1 MGDLSAAEERI
12 YEEREDARTIAGG
25 LRKETTP
32 RHERFDGATSIWT
45 EWFSSFNANVLVPYA
60 LNKAPPRSAPRA
72 DGAGSSE
79 GESTGPEWVF
89 SLADSLQLLQEYVE
103 INAVTRPIIDQWQKD
118 TLRYQQR
125 TLRFDPASGRI
136 RVPSREDAD
145 AFHEFRYRRY
155 VELFETKFNE
165 APKMR
170 TRYDAYTREGFRETP
185 ASLAMTLRELKAHLP
200 DLTWD
205 KVNQKAF
212 DVMTSVWRSIPAL
225 KQSLDAGFHQLKDI
239 AVLRQSHE
247 DRLDELAAEVER
259 YEDIVRKD
267 EIRMAEAL
275 TAAQH
280 FAEQTGA
287 SAPAAGGG
295 RQHGTSTPEP
305 VITWTMV
312 NGRRVRAQLVVVK
325 DTHQIRPL
333 CEACTKACGRDI
345 FHGANYRE
353 CANKFG
359 STMYVNDAAG
369 GRGGRGGG
377 RGADRGGRGGHGGG
391 RGDGGAPGGG
401 RGPCWNAGCDGAHNF
416 TECDKP
422 ITDPTLIAR
431 LKRNQRE
438 RERRLAYGQQR
449 GWAMDVETGLSKLE
463 MDLARKAGHMLTG
476 RHDAHVDGAA
486 TSSTMADLEAMF
498 SRILQK
504 SQAAHGATG
513 AIRLAVEVPDPFL
526 DCVDTEDHGT
536 LLHGASCVELPVREL
551 REVFF
556 GAPGRAQPVGAYW
569 TPESSV
575 PRPRGRPAVLPPGSA
590 RNPEL
595 RMRQPGWDAQREQL
609 TKQRPQGF
617 EPAVEQEAPASYE
630 GRRAGGAITSDML
643 DIRNQQLLQHLR
655 TALQHAKFPG
665 LPVAVV
671 SDMTPEHNAA
681 RWLEARNTALRGGLD
696 TRDHM
701 AVAWETVLQQAVR
714 RFEATAR
721 LTWVDYTHLDLTRV
735 FAAAVQSVYGL
746 SLPRVSVPPLSL
758 PSAEPQA
765 NIHPVDV
772 VQHGVKPLESRRQL
786 SATSLELQQLRE
798 VQRNA
803 YPDYPEYDRHSAF
816 YVDCKLTVIVI
827 GGVRILMALLDTG
840 CEYSGVHRRVVDRMK
855 PGEADATLQSMPM
868 QGIGGKMEMQRLVG
882 RISYV
887 INPDT
892 DWERKFE
899 WPSFAIL
906 EGDHLP
912 DVILCTSVMAHLGMV
927 IDVGGHTAS
936 YRPDPHDLSR
946 HVDVPLKHHNMPKL
960 QVPRRLPHA
969 TLAVL
974 ASDGPSPGLPRI
986 ELQPDNV
993 GADAAVQLEQ
1003 QDDDAELPELVA
1015 DSDGEE
1021 DFVPCWVEEVPD
1033 HVANVIASC
1042 FTLRASPMDADSD
1055 SDEELPGLVEDSS
1068 DDDDVY
1074 EELPDLMEDSSDD
1087 DDVYEELPDLMEDSS
1102 DDDDGYVELTIM
1114 TQMEP
1119 EVETTLDSE
1128 PLAAGACYALRAE
1141 GPGADNR
1148 QEHNCPS
1155 DNEELEDGTAMP
1167 LKEHED
1173 EIPGWRELRRQRQ
1186 AAGRLHLSGHTLE
1199 RLALVRAVPHSTP
1212 ELTYII
1218 DLDRTGGKE
1227 GRAKQGLF
1235 LFAGMLSVLFTNL
1248 VDGYHYELIQIVDR
1262 MLRSVAHRQ
1271 RLLRQLEWMHQ
1282 RWPVQLPRNAFEKCF
1297 ALSDE
1302 LEHDVEHITAP
1313 AILRHLPEL
1322 DELRAEPPC
1331 QDVSSMGTQHGLRG
1345 ARTGVIVPLAEAMSE
1360 LNCMLAKARG
1370 VKEYWAAP
1378 AQYGYVIENVIPA
1391 APSRRSPE
1399 VQEFI
1404 DFMARVFGEPNAH
1417 HAHKCGDASLR
1428 SALWWTNTF
1437 TQHYYQAVQHEFERP
1452 PRETYAQIVE
1462 RCSGGLLRA
1471 QVATPARPGTML
1483 GGLNVAGRRMIY
1495 APKSVST
1502 PNTRT
1507 QRLRPGG
1514 APGSGMVEVVGI
1526 DPPQYRPSSAVM
1538 REACLLDRDYAGFYT
1553 RQELGFSEE
1562 EMVIAIGNVFDDHL
1576 VNTQELRAAQHEL
1589 RRSTAAAV
1597 EAEMEHAINMATL
1610 KQDVFGGAQER
1621 PAWATS
1627 HVDGVDDKAAADG
1640 WSRRSQAAL
1649 MKCYAAYAN
1658 EKHLGKESPTVKVT
1672 SKLIN
1677 PKDSKQ
1683 PHHWAISADWKDKE
1697 GFAALMDSDPGW
1709 YAWGLDDLRAVD
1721 AEPYD
1726 FQLVDYNPVF
1736 KRQYHLAHREQ
1747 EWANDWVKKLE
1758 KAGIVGEIESP
1769 YAAPVIVAPK
1779 KDEHGAWTDLRYA
1792 VDYRNRLLTF
1802 KRMPFGH
1809 KNCVAAWQRVV
1820 DQALAG
1826 LDFAVAFADDVLI
1839 FSHDD
1844 EQEHMRRVRIVFDRL
1859 KARGVQVSP
1868 PKTRLGLSR
1877 VTFLGH
1883 IVSGAGVEPMAD
1895 KVEAINSL
1903 PAPKNVSD
1911 VRHFLGMATY
1921 YCRFLE
1927 SFSLVKAPLTAL
1939 TKKDAPWKWGAAEQ
1953 QSFDAIK
1960 AMLVSAPVLRHPD
1973 WRRPFV
1979 LHTDWS
1985 RAGVGACLSQVDDNG
2000 VEYAVSFASRM
2011 NTPVEADLSSYEG
2024 EVGAGVWAV
2033 QRFRYYLYGN
2043 HFQLITD
2050 CKAMEWLR
2058 TTARLR
2064 GKLARWS
2071 LILAEYDFSIKH
2083 RPGKDNTV
2091 PDLLSRRPMPAEPV
2105 RATSEAAGTATAI
2118 ATQWR
2123 SPAAMADVSAM
2134 FGGCSPS
2141 KCLGR
2146 TPALPS
2152 AHAAFATQCIAMA
2165 FTAGVYASQEL
2176 HWPTRDVWSSPV
2188 AISYLRGETT
2198 PADVSVEVWQQLV
2211 RRCAKYSWHNDK
2223 VWLHTGDTAREV
2235 PKPEERPDAIRRVHA
2250 SIGHLGRDRTYQV
2263 LARHFVWPGMHKDVG
2278 AMVKQCRAC
2287 DRVKASFNQKHDRLK
2302 PMPLFGLF
2310 YRFSVDSA
2318 GPLPTS
2324 SEGHK
2329 YVIVIVEHFSKWIEL
2344 VPVRDLEATTTAKAF
2359 HERVLARYG
2368 APVEVVTDNG
2378 TEYQGAFR
2386 EQLERHGI
2394 QPVDIPPGHPQANGM
2409 AERIVQVLKVALRKV
2424 VPTLGTASWH
2434 SWMPVIEFGYRV
2446 SKQATTGYS
2455 PYFLL
2460 FGRDH
2465 VAPDQVRA
2473 LLEEP
2478 VDMDNDIAV
2487 INLIT
2492 QRADMLRAAMPK
2504 AFERA
2509 LQAQQ
2514 RDVVRYRK
2522 VRRGDVQPRRHRFE
2536 IGSYVYVAQPPVNT
2550 LDVRTARTILRVVEI
2565 LESGWLRLSGSDGNE
2580 IQVHMDNCAPCHL
2593 SNLVPARYGRG
2604 MPACKGCGSD
2614 SIAAPRLIC
2623 DKCQAMWHVACA
2635 KAELHPGEEWLC
2647 PDCAPPLRR

>member
-1 MGDLSAAEERI
+1 MSTTPLVAVAAVEAAEAQAEVAVVVMAV
-12 YEEREDARTIAGG
+12 DAAM
-25 LRKETTP
+25 EAHP
-32 RHERFDGATSIWT
+32 E
-45 EWFSSFNANVLVPYA
+45 
-60 LNKAPPRSAPRA
+60 A
-72 DGAGSSE
+72 D
-79 GESTGPEWVF
+79 
-89 SLADSLQLLQEYVE
+89 
-103 INAVTRPIIDQWQKD
+103 
-118 TLRYQQR
+118 
-125 TLRFDPASGRI
+125 
-136 RVPSREDAD
+136 
-145 AFHEFRYRRY
+145 
-155 VELFETKFNE
+155 
-165 APKMR
+165 
-170 TRYDAYTREGFRETP
+170 
-185 ASLAMTLRELKAHLP
+185 
-200 DLTWD
+200 
-205 KVNQKAF
+205 
-212 DVMTSVWRSIPAL
+212 
-225 KQSLDAGFHQLKDI
+225 
-239 AVLRQSHE
+239 E
-247 DRLDELAAEVER
+247 DR
-259 YEDIVRKD
+259 
-267 EIRMAEAL
+267 
-275 TAAQH
+275 
-280 FAEQTGA
+280 
-287 SAPAAGGG
+287 AG
-295 RQHGTSTPEP
+295 
-305 VITWTMV
+305 
-312 NGRRVRAQLVVVK
+312 
-325 DTHQIRPL
+325 
-333 CEACTKACGRDI
+333 
-345 FHGANYRE
+345 
-353 CANKFG
+353 
-359 STMYVNDAAG
+359 
-369 GRGGRGGG
+369 
-377 RGADRGGRGGHGGG
+377 
-391 RGDGGAPGGG
+391 
-401 RGPCWNAGCDGAHNF
+401 
-416 TECDKP
+416 
-422 ITDPTLIAR
+422 TL
-431 LKRNQRE
+431 
-438 RERRLAYGQQR
+438 
-449 GWAMDVETGLSKLE
+449 
-463 MDLARKAGHMLTG
+463 
-476 RHDAHVDGAA
+476 
-486 TSSTMADLEAMF
+486 DLEAMF
-498 SRILQK
+498 SRILEK

-513 AIRLAVEVPDPFL
+513 AMRLAVEVPDPFL
-526 DCVDTEDHGT
+526 DCVDTDDHGT
-536 LLHGASCVELPVREL
+536 LLHGASCVELPVRDL

-556 GAPGRAQPVGAYW
+556 GAPGRAQPVGADW
-569 TPESSV
+569 TPESTV

-617 EPAVEQEAPASYE
+617 EQAVEQEAPASYE

-655 TALQHAKFPG
+655 TALQHAKFHG

-671 SDMTPEHNAA
+671 SDMTPEHAA

-786 SATSLELQQLRE
+786 SATSSELQQLRE
-798 VQRNA
+798 VQRSA
-803 YPDYPEYDRHSAF
+803 YPDYPEYDRHRAF

-840 CEYSGVHRRVVDRMK
+840 CDYNGVHRRVVDRMK
-855 PGEADATLQSMPM
+855 PGEADATLQSMSM

-927 IDVGGHTAS
+927 IDAAARNAGRVGIGRPISRTAVRS
-936 YRPDPHDLSR
+936 WGGGEEPDAAANLTSSFSF
-946 HVDVPLKHHNMPKL
+946 N
-960 QVPRRLPHA
+960 
-969 TLAVL
+969 
-974 ASDGPSPGLPRI
+974 SRI

-1003 QDDDAELPELVA
+1003 HDDDAELPELVA

-1042 FTLRASPMDADSD
+1042 FTLRASPMDVDSD

-1087 DDVYEELPDLMEDSS
+1087 DDVY
-1102 DDDDGYVELTIM
+1102 VELTIM
-1114 TQMEP
+1114 TRMEP

-1141 GPGADNR
+1141 GPGADNL
-1148 QEHNCPS
+1148 QEHDCPS
-1155 DNEELEDGTAMP
+1155 DDEELEDGTAMP

-1173 EIPGWRELRRQRQ
+1173 EIPGWRELRTQRQ

-1378 AQYGYVIENVIPA
+1378 AQYGYIIENVIPA

-1452 PRETYAQIVE
+1452 PRETYAQTVE

-1471 QVATPARPGTML
+1471 QVATPTRPGTLL

-1562 EMVIAIGNVFDDHL
+1562 EMVIAIGNVCAPTSVSVMNRD
-1576 VNTQELRAAQHEL
+1576 
-1589 RRSTAAAV
+1589 
-1597 EAEMEHAINMATL
+1597 
-1610 KQDVFGGAQER
+1610 GAC
-1621 PAWATS
+1621 T
-1627 HVDGVDDKAAADG
+1627 
-1640 WSRRSQAAL
+1640 
-1649 MKCYAAYAN
+1649 
-1658 EKHLGKESPTVKVT
+1658 
-1672 SKLIN
+1672 
-1677 PKDSKQ
+1677 
-1683 PHHWAISADWKDKE
+1683 
-1697 GFAALMDSDPGW
+1697 
-1709 YAWGLDDLRAVD
+1709 
-1721 AEPYD
+1721 
-1726 FQLVDYNPVF
+1726 
-1736 KRQYHLAHREQ
+1736 
-1747 EWANDWVKKLE
+1747 
-1758 KAGIVGEIESP
+1758 
-1769 YAAPVIVAPK
+1769 
-1779 KDEHGAWTDLRYA
+1779 
-1792 VDYRNRLLTF
+1792 
-1802 KRMPFGH
+1802 
-1809 KNCVAAWQRVV
+1809 
-1820 DQALAG
+1820 
-1826 LDFAVAFADDVLI
+1826 
-1839 FSHDD
+1839 
-1844 EQEHMRRVRIVFDRL
+1844 
-1859 KARGVQVSP
+1859 
-1868 PKTRLGLSR
+1868 
-1877 VTFLGH
+1877 
-1883 IVSGAGVEPMAD
+1883 
-1895 KVEAINSL
+1895 
-1903 PAPKNVSD
+1903 
-1911 VRHFLGMATY
+1911 
-1921 YCRFLE
+1921 
-1927 SFSLVKAPLTAL
+1927 
-1939 TKKDAPWKWGAAEQ
+1939 
-1953 QSFDAIK
+1953 
-1960 AMLVSAPVLRHPD
+1960 
-1973 WRRPFV
+1973 PFV

-2024 EVGAGVWAV
+2024 EVGAVVWAV

-2071 LILAEYDFSIKH
+2071 LILAEYDLSIKH

-2091 PDLLSRRPMPAEPV
+2091 PDLLSRRPMLAEPV

-2118 ATQWR
+2118 ATQRR

-2134 FGGCSPS
+2134 FGGCSSS

-2378 TEYQGAFR
+2378 TKYQGAFR

-2455 PYFLL
+2455 PFFLL

-2536 IGSYVYVAQPPVNT
+2536 IGSYVYVAQPPLNT

>member
-1 MGDLSAAEERI
+1 MAQRGGDPSAVGSGTPSRRRPPGSQHYTPNQIMGDLSAAEERI

-32 RHERFDGATSIWT
+32 RHERFDGGTSIWT

-72 DGAGSSE
+72 DGAGPSE

-89 SLADSLQLLQEYVE
+89 SPADSLQLLQEYVE

-118 TLRYQQR
+118 TLRYQQQ

-247 DRLDELAAEVER
+247 DRLDEIAAEVER

-280 FAEQTGA
+280 FAELTGA

-333 CEACTKACGRDI
+333 CEACTKARGRDI

-377 RGADRGGRGGHGGG
+377 RGAGRVGRGGHGGG

-486 TSSTMADLEAMF
+486 RSSTMADLEAMF
-498 SRILQK
+498 SRILEK

-513 AIRLAVEVPDPFL
+513 AMRLAVEVPDPFL
-526 DCVDTEDHGT
+526 DCVDTDDHGT

-556 GAPGRAQPVGAYW
+556 GAPGRAQPVGADW
-569 TPESSV
+569 TPESTV

-671 SDMTPEHNAA
+671 SDMTPEHAA

-786 SATSLELQQLRE
+786 SATSSELQQLRE
-798 VQRNA
+798 VQRSA

-816 YVDCKLTVIVI
+816 YVDCKLTVVVI

-840 CEYSGVHRRVVDRMK
+840 CDYSGVHRRVVDRMK
-855 PGEADATLQSMPM
+855 PGEADATLQSMSM

-974 ASDGPSPGLPRI
+974 ASDGPSPGLPSGVGGGEEPDAAANLTSSFSFNSRI

-1033 HVANVIASC
+1033 HVANAIASC
-1042 FTLRASPMDADSD
+1042 FTLHASPMDVDSD

-1068 DDDDVY
+1068 DDDDGY

-1087 DDVYEELPDLMEDSS
+1087 DDV
-1102 DDDDGYVELTIM
+1102 YVELTIM

-1141 GPGADNR
+1141 GPGADNL
-1148 QEHNCPS
+1148 QEHDCPS
-1155 DNEELEDGTAMP
+1155 DDEELEDGTAMP

-1345 ARTGVIVPLAEAMSE
+1345 ERTGVIVPLAEAMSE

-1471 QVATPARPGTML
+1471 QVATPTRPGTLL

-1562 EMVIAIGNVFDDHL
+1562 EMVIAIGNVCAPTSVSVMNRCAVAYAHERRHQHMLQAVCAATIEKDAPAGAAVEDHL
-1576 VNTQELRAAQHEL
+1576 VDTQELRAAQHEL

-1610 KQDVFGGAQER
+1610 KQGTRVKPPDNPRTAARVTKAGRRWLEEQRQATRATEREVAKARRRVLAADHTARVVAGDHKAAKPRPRRGRAATGRKTVSAALTLLMWLALLGPACFVAAGVGSRAGAGLMADVFGGAQER

-1627 HVDGVDDKAAADG
+1627 HVDGVDNKAAADR

-1649 MKCYAAYAN
+1649 VKCYAAYAN

-1792 VDYRNRLLTF
+1792 VDYRGLNERTIRDQYPCPTADELMTRMEGASRFTATDCTKAFHQRRVSDKPSGPDGLSAQQRLAFHAGNRLLTF

-1985 RAGVGACLSQVDDNG
+1985 RAGIGACLSQVDDNG
-2000 VEYAVSFASRM
+2000 VYTV
-2011 NTPVEADLSSYEG
+2011 
-2024 EVGAGVWAV
+2024 
-2033 QRFRYYLYGN
+2033 RFRCDVN
-2043 HFQLITD
+2043 
-2050 CKAMEWLR
+2050 
-2058 TTARLR
+2058 
-2064 GKLARWS
+2064 
-2071 LILAEYDFSIKH
+2071 
-2083 RPGKDNTV
+2083 V
-2091 PDLLSRRPMPAEPV
+2091 PY
-2105 RATSEAAGTATAI
+2105 
-2118 ATQWR
+2118 W
-2123 SPAAMADVSAM
+2123 
-2134 FGGCSPS
+2134 
-2141 KCLGR
+2141 
-2146 TPALPS
+2146 
-2152 AHAAFATQCIAMA
+2152 
-2165 FTAGVYASQEL
+2165 
-2176 HWPTRDVWSSPV
+2176 
-2188 AISYLRGETT
+2188 
-2198 PADVSVEVWQQLV
+2198 
-2211 RRCAKYSWHNDK
+2211 
-2223 VWLHTGDTAREV
+2223 
-2235 PKPEERPDAIRRVHA
+2235 
-2250 SIGHLGRDRTYQV
+2250 
-2263 LARHFVWPGMHKDVG
+2263 
-2278 AMVKQCRAC
+2278 
-2287 DRVKASFNQKHDRLK
+2287 
-2302 PMPLFGLF
+2302 
-2310 YRFSVDSA
+2310 
-2318 GPLPTS
+2318 
-2324 SEGHK
+2324 
-2329 YVIVIVEHFSKWIEL
+2329 
-2344 VPVRDLEATTTAKAF
+2344 
-2359 HERVLARYG
+2359 
-2368 APVEVVTDNG
+2368 
-2378 TEYQGAFR
+2378 
-2386 EQLERHGI
+2386 
-2394 QPVDIPPGHPQANGM
+2394 
-2409 AERIVQVLKVALRKV
+2409 
-2424 VPTLGTASWH
+2424 
-2434 SWMPVIEFGYRV
+2434 
-2446 SKQATTGYS
+2446 
-2455 PYFLL
+2455 
-2460 FGRDH
+2460 
-2465 VAPDQVRA
+2465 
-2473 LLEEP
+2473 
-2478 VDMDNDIAV
+2478 
-2487 INLIT
+2487 
-2492 QRADMLRAAMPK
+2492 
-2504 AFERA
+2504 
-2509 LQAQQ
+2509 
-2514 RDVVRYRK
+2514 
-2522 VRRGDVQPRRHRFE
+2522 
-2536 IGSYVYVAQPPVNT
+2536 
-2550 LDVRTARTILRVVEI
+2550 
-2565 LESGWLRLSGSDGNE
+2565 
-2580 IQVHMDNCAPCHL
+2580 
-2593 SNLVPARYGRG
+2593 
-2604 MPACKGCGSD
+2604 
-2614 SIAAPRLIC
+2614 
-2623 DKCQAMWHVACA
+2623 
-2635 KAELHPGEEWLC
+2635 
-2647 PDCAPPLRR
+2647 

>member
-1 MGDLSAAEERI
+1 MSTTPLVAVAAVEAAEAQAE
-12 YEEREDARTIAGG
+12 
-25 LRKETTP
+25 
-32 RHERFDGATSIWT
+32 
-45 EWFSSFNANVLVPYA
+45 V
-60 LNKAPPRSAPRA
+60 
-72 DGAGSSE
+72 
-79 GESTGPEWVF
+79 
-89 SLADSLQLLQEYVE
+89 
-103 INAVTRPIIDQWQKD
+103 AVVVM
-118 TLRYQQR
+118 
-125 TLRFDPASGRI
+125 A
-136 RVPSREDAD
+136 AD
-145 AFHEFRYRRY
+145 AAM
-155 VELFETKFNE
+155 E
-165 APKMR
+165 AHPEA
-170 TRYDAYTREGFRETP
+170 D
-185 ASLAMTLRELKAHLP
+185 
-200 DLTWD
+200 
-205 KVNQKAF
+205 
-212 DVMTSVWRSIPAL
+212 
-225 KQSLDAGFHQLKDI
+225 
-239 AVLRQSHE
+239 E
-247 DRLDELAAEVER
+247 DR
-259 YEDIVRKD
+259 
-267 EIRMAEAL
+267 
-275 TAAQH
+275 
-280 FAEQTGA
+280 
-287 SAPAAGGG
+287 AG
-295 RQHGTSTPEP
+295 
-305 VITWTMV
+305 
-312 NGRRVRAQLVVVK
+312 
-325 DTHQIRPL
+325 
-333 CEACTKACGRDI
+333 
-345 FHGANYRE
+345 
-353 CANKFG
+353 
-359 STMYVNDAAG
+359 
-369 GRGGRGGG
+369 
-377 RGADRGGRGGHGGG
+377 
-391 RGDGGAPGGG
+391 
-401 RGPCWNAGCDGAHNF
+401 
-416 TECDKP
+416 
-422 ITDPTLIAR
+422 TL
-431 LKRNQRE
+431 
-438 RERRLAYGQQR
+438 
-449 GWAMDVETGLSKLE
+449 
-463 MDLARKAGHMLTG
+463 
-476 RHDAHVDGAA
+476 
-486 TSSTMADLEAMF
+486 DLEAMF
-498 SRILQK
+498 SRILEK
-504 SQAAHGATG
+504 SQAAHGAMG
-513 AIRLAVEVPDPFL
+513 AMRLAVEVPDPFL
-526 DCVDTEDHGT
+526 DCVDTDDHGT
-536 LLHGASCVELPVREL
+536 LLHGASCVELPDR
-551 REVFF
+551 R
-556 GAPGRAQPVGAYW
+556 GALNFACANPDE
-569 TPESSV
+569 TPSASNTPSSG
-575 PRPRGRPAVLPPGSA
+575 PKA
-590 RNPEL
+590 
-595 RMRQPGWDAQREQL
+595 
-609 TKQRPQGF
+609 F
-617 EPAVEQEAPASYE
+617 EPAIEQEAPASYE

-671 SDMTPEHNAA
+671 SDMTPEHAA
-681 RWLEARNTALRGGLD
+681 RWLEARDTAVRGGPE

-721 LTWVDYTHLDLTRV
+721 LTWVDYTHLDLKRV

-746 SLPRVSVPPLSL
+746 SFPCVSVPPLSS

-786 SATSLELQQLRE
+786 SAKSSELQQLRE
-798 VQRNA
+798 VQRSA

-827 GGVRILMALLDTG
+827 GGVRIMMALLDTG
-840 CEYSGVHRRVVDRMK
+840 CDYSGVHRRVVDRMK
-855 PGEADATLQSMPM
+855 PGEADATLQSMSM

-899 WPSFAIL
+899 WPSSPFLKAI
-906 EGDHLP
+906 
-912 DVILCTSVMAHLGMV
+912 IFQ
-927 IDVGGHTAS
+927 I
-936 YRPDPHDLSR
+936 
-946 HVDVPLKHHNMPKL
+946 
-960 QVPRRLPHA
+960 
-969 TLAVL
+969 
-974 ASDGPSPGLPRI
+974 RI

-993 GADAAVQLEQ
+993 GTDAAVQPEQ

-1021 DFVPCWVEEVPD
+1021 DFVLCWVEDVPD

-1042 FTLRASPMDADSD
+1042 FTLRARPMDADSD
-1055 SDEELPGLVEDSS
+1055 SDEELPDLVEDSS

-1087 DDVYEELPDLMEDSS
+1087 DNV
-1102 DDDDGYVELTIM
+1102 YVELTIM
-1114 TQMEP
+1114 TQTEP
-1119 EVETTLDSE
+1119 EVETALDSE

-1141 GPGADNR
+1141 GPGADNL
-1148 QEHNCPS
+1148 QEQDCPS
-1155 DNEELEDGTAMP
+1155 DDEELEDGTAMP

-1302 LEHDVEHITAP
+1302 LEHDVEHITTP

-1417 HAHKCGDASLR
+1417 HAHKYGDASLR

-1462 RCSGGLLRA
+1462 RCS
-1471 QVATPARPGTML
+1471 
-1483 GGLNVAGRRMIY
+1483 
-1495 APKSVST
+1495 
-1502 PNTRT
+1502 
-1507 QRLRPGG
+1507 
-1514 APGSGMVEVVGI
+1514 
-1526 DPPQYRPSSAVM
+1526 AVM

-1562 EMVIAIGNVFDDHL
+1562 EMVIAIGNVFEDHL

-1627 HVDGVDDKAAADG
+1627 HVNGADDKAAADR

-1649 MKCYAAYAN
+1649 VKCYAAYAN
-1658 EKHLGKESPTVKVT
+1658 EKNLGKESPTVKVT

-1683 PHHWAISADWKDKE
+1683 PHYWAISEDWKDKE
-1697 GFAALMDSDPGW
+1697 GFAALMDSDPEW

-1726 FQLVDYNPVF
+1726 FQLVDHNPVF

-1747 EWANDWVKKLE
+1747 EWANDRVKKLE

-1792 VDYRNRLLTF
+1792 VDYRGLNERTIRDRYPCPTADELMTRMEGASGFTATDCTKAFHQRRVSDKPSGPDGLSAQQRLAFHAGNRLLTF

-1953 QSFDAIK
+1953 QSIDAIK

-2024 EVGAGVWAV
+2024 EVGAVVWAV

-2105 RATSEAAGTATAI
+2105 KATSDAAGTTTAI
-2118 ATQWR
+2118 ATQRR
-2123 SPAAMADVSAM
+2123 SPAAMADASAM
-2134 FGGCSPS
+2134 FGGYTPS

-2235 PKPEERPDAIRRVHA
+2235 PKPEERPDAI
-2250 SIGHLGRDRTYQV
+2250 Y
-2263 LARHFVWPGMHKDVG
+2263 
-2278 AMVKQCRAC
+2278 
-2287 DRVKASFNQKHDRLK
+2287 
-2302 PMPLFGLF
+2302 
-2310 YRFSVDSA
+2310 
-2318 GPLPTS
+2318 
-2324 SEGHK
+2324 
-2329 YVIVIVEHFSKWIEL
+2329 
-2344 VPVRDLEATTTAKAF
+2344 
-2359 HERVLARYG
+2359 
-2368 APVEVVTDNG
+2368 
-2378 TEYQGAFR
+2378 EY
-2386 EQLERHGI
+2386 
-2394 QPVDIPPGHPQANGM
+2394 
-2409 AERIVQVLKVALRKV
+2409 
-2424 VPTLGTASWH
+2424 S
-2434 SWMPVIEFGYRV
+2434 
-2446 SKQATTGYS
+2446 
-2455 PYFLL
+2455 
-2460 FGRDH
+2460 
-2465 VAPDQVRA
+2465 
-2473 LLEEP
+2473 
-2478 VDMDNDIAV
+2478 
-2487 INLIT
+2487 
-2492 QRADMLRAAMPK
+2492 
-2504 AFERA
+2504 
-2509 LQAQQ
+2509 
-2514 RDVVRYRK
+2514 
-2522 VRRGDVQPRRHRFE
+2522 
-2536 IGSYVYVAQPPVNT
+2536 
-2550 LDVRTARTILRVVEI
+2550 
-2565 LESGWLRLSGSDGNE
+2565 
-2580 IQVHMDNCAPCHL
+2580 CA
-2593 SNLVPARYGRG
+2593 
-2604 MPACKGCGSD
+2604 
-2614 SIAAPRLIC
+2614 
-2623 DKCQAMWHVACA
+2623 
-2635 KAELHPGEEWLC
+2635 
-2647 PDCAPPLRR
+2647 

>member
-1 MGDLSAAEERI
+1 MAQRGGDPSAVGSGTPSRRRPPGSQHYTPNQIMGDLSAAEERI

-25 LRKETTP
+25 LRKETTL

-60 LNKAPPRSAPRA
+60 LTKAPPRSAPRA

-89 SLADSLQLLQEYVE
+89 SPADSLQLLQEYVE
-103 INAVTRPIIDQWQKD
+103 INAVTMPIIDQWQKD

-185 ASLAMTLRELKAHLP
+185 ASLAMTIRELKAHLP
-200 DLTWD
+200 DLTCD
-205 KVNQKAF
+205 KVRQKAF
-212 DVMTSVWRSIPAL
+212 DVMTYVWRSIPAL

-275 TAAQH
+275 TADQH
-280 FAEQTGA
+280 FAELTGA

-295 RQHGTSTPEP
+295 RQHGTSTEEP

-312 NGRRVRAQLVVVK
+312 NGHRVRAQLVVVK

-333 CEACTKACGRDI
+333 CEACTKARGRDI

-377 RGADRGGRGGHGGG
+377 RGAGRGGRGGHGGG

-401 RGPCWNAGCDGAHNF
+401 RGPCWNAGCDGAH
-416 TECDKP
+416 KP

-431 LKRNQRE
+431 PKRNQRE

-486 TSSTMADLEAMF
+486 TSSTMADMEAMF
-498 SRILQK
+498 SRILEK

-513 AIRLAVEVPDPFL
+513 AMRLAVEVPDPFL
-526 DCVDTEDHGT
+526 DCVDTDDHGT

-556 GAPGRAQPVGAYW
+556 GAPGRAQSVGADW
-569 TPESSV
+569 TPESTV

-590 RNPEL
+590 RNHEL

-655 TALQHAKFPG
+655 TALQHAKFHG

-671 SDMTPEHNAA
+671 SDMTPEHAA
-681 RWLEARNTALRGGLD
+681 RWLEALDTALRGGLE

-714 RFEATAR
+714 RFEATTR

-746 SLPRVSVPPLSL
+746 SLPRVSVPPLSS

-772 VQHGVKPLESRRQL
+772 VQHGVKPLESRLPL
-786 SATSLELQQLRE
+786 SATSSELQQLRE
-798 VQRNA
+798 VQRSA

-827 GGVRILMALLDTG
+827 GG
-840 CEYSGVHRRVVDRMK
+840 
-855 PGEADATLQSMPM
+855 SMSM

-912 DVILCTSVMAHLGMV
+912 DVIFITTCPSSKSL
-927 IDVGGHTAS
+927 
-936 YRPDPHDLSR
+936 
-946 HVDVPLKHHNMPKL
+946 
-960 QVPRRLPHA
+960 LPHA

-974 ASDGPSPGLPRI
+974 ASDGPSPGLPSGVGGGEEPDAAANLTSSFSFNSRI

-993 GADAAVQLEQ
+993 GTDAAMQLEQ

-1015 DSDGEE
+1015 DSDDEE

-1055 SDEELPGLVEDSS
+1055 SDEELLGLVEDSS

-1074 EELPDLMEDSSDD
+1074 EELPDLMKDSSND
-1087 DDVYEELPDLMEDSS
+1087 DDV
-1102 DDDDGYVELTIM
+1102 YVELTIM
-1114 TQMEP
+1114 THTEP
-1119 EVETTLDSE
+1119 VVETTLNSE
-1128 PLAAGACYALRAE
+1128 PLTAGACYALRAE
-1141 GPGADNR
+1141 GLNADNL
-1148 QEHNCPS
+1148 QEPDCPS
-1155 DNEELEDGTAMP
+1155 DDEELEDGTAMP
-1167 LKEHED
+1167 LSEHED
-1173 EIPGWRELRRQRQ
+1173 EIPDWRELRRQRQ

-1199 RLALVRAVPHSTP
+1199 RLALVRAVPHSAP

-1271 RLLRQLEWMHQ
+1271 RMLRQLEWMHQ

-1360 LNCMLAKARG
+1360 LNCMMAKARG

-1417 HAHKCGDASLR
+1417 HAHESGDASLR

-1437 TQHYYQAVQHEFERP
+1437 TQHYYQAGQHEFERP
-1452 PRETYAQIVE
+1452 PHETYAQIVE

-1471 QVATPARPGTML
+1471 QVATPTRPGTML

-1514 APGSGMVEVVGI
+1514 APGSRMVEVVGI

-1538 REACLLDRDYAGFYT
+1538 REACLLDRDYVGFYT

-1562 EMVIAIGNVFDDHL
+1562 EMVIAIGHVCAPTSVSVMNRFAVAYAHERRHQHMLQAVCAATIEEDAPAGAAVEDHS
-1576 VNTQELRAAQHEL
+1576 VKSQELRAAQHEL

-1610 KQDVFGGAQER
+1610 KQGTRVKPPDNPRTAARVTKAGRRWLEEPRLATRATEREVAKARRRVLAADHTARVVAGDHKAAKPGPRRGRAATGRKTVSAALTLLMWLALLGPACFVAAGVGSRAGAGLMADVFGGAQER

-1649 MKCYAAYAN
+1649 VKCYAACAN

-1697 GFAALMDSDPGW
+1697 GFAALTDSDPGW

-1844 EQEHMRRVRIVFDRL
+1844 KHEHMRRVRIVFDRL

-1927 SFSLVKAPLTAL
+1927 SFSLVKTPLTAL

-2024 EVGAGVWAV
+2024 EVGAFVWAV

-2083 RPGKDNTV
+2083 RQGQH
-2091 PDLLSRRPMPAEPV
+2091 
-2105 RATSEAAGTATAI
+2105 RAGLAQSASTASGA
-2118 ATQWR
+2118 
-2123 SPAAMADVSAM
+2123 S
-2134 FGGCSPS
+2134 
-2141 KCLGR
+2141 
-2146 TPALPS
+2146 
-2152 AHAAFATQCIAMA
+2152 
-2165 FTAGVYASQEL
+2165 VYTSQEL

-2198 PADVSVEVWQQLV
+2198 PSDVSLEVWQQLV
-2211 RRCAKYSWHNDK
+2211 RRYAKYSWHNDK

-2263 LARHFVWPGMHKDVG
+2263 LARYFVWPGMHKDVG

-2302 PMPLFGLF
+2302 LMPLFGLF

-2344 VPVRDLEATTTAKAF
+2344 VPVRDLEASTTAKAF

-2409 AERIVQVLKVALRKV
+2409 AERIVKVLKVALRKV

-2446 SKQATTGYS
+2446 SKQATTGYI
-2455 PYFLL
+2455 PYVLL

-2465 VAPDQVRA
+2465 VAPDQVRS

-2478 VDMDNDIAV
+2478 VDKDNDIAV

-2514 RDVVRYRK
+2514 RDVLRYRK
-2522 VRRGDVQPRRHRFE
+2522 VRCGDVQPRRHRFE
-2536 IGSYVYVAQPPVNT
+2536 IGS
-2550 LDVRTARTILRVVEI
+2550 
-2565 LESGWLRLSGSDGNE
+2565 
-2580 IQVHMDNCAPCHL
+2580 
-2593 SNLVPARYGRG
+2593 
-2604 MPACKGCGSD
+2604 
-2614 SIAAPRLIC
+2614 
-2623 DKCQAMWHVACA
+2623 
-2635 KAELHPGEEWLC
+2635 
-2647 PDCAPPLRR
+2647 

>member
-1 MGDLSAAEERI
+1 MAQRGGDPSAVGSGTPSRQRPPGSQHYTPNQIMGDLSAAEERI

-89 SLADSLQLLQEYVE
+89 SPADSLQLLQEYVE

-185 ASLAMTLRELKAHLP
+185 ASLAMTLRELKAHLQ

-259 YEDIVRKD
+259 YEDI
-267 EIRMAEAL
+267 AEVA
-275 TAAQH
+275 
-280 FAEQTGA
+280 
-287 SAPAAGGG
+287 
-295 RQHGTSTPEP
+295 
-305 VITWTMV
+305 
-312 NGRRVRAQLVVVK
+312 VVVM
-325 DTHQIRPL
+325 
-333 CEACTKACGRDI
+333 A
-345 FHGANYRE
+345 
-353 CANKFG
+353 
-359 STMYVNDAAG
+359 VDAAMEAHPE
-369 GRGGRGGG
+369 
-377 RGADRGGRGGHGGG
+377 ADEDRAR
-391 RGDGGAPGGG
+391 
-401 RGPCWNAGCDGAHNF
+401 
-416 TECDKP
+416 
-422 ITDPTLIAR
+422 TL
-431 LKRNQRE
+431 
-438 RERRLAYGQQR
+438 
-449 GWAMDVETGLSKLE
+449 
-463 MDLARKAGHMLTG
+463 
-476 RHDAHVDGAA
+476 
-486 TSSTMADLEAMF
+486 DLEAMF
-498 SRILQK
+498 SRILEK

-513 AIRLAVEVPDPFL
+513 AMRLAVEVPDPFL
-526 DCVDTEDHGT
+526 DCVDTDDHGT
-536 LLHGASCVELPVREL
+536 LLHGASCVELPVR
-551 REVFF
+551 
-556 GAPGRAQPVGAYW
+556 
-569 TPESSV
+569 
-575 PRPRGRPAVLPPGSA
+575 SA

-671 SDMTPEHNAA
+671 SDMTPEHAA

-714 RFEATAR
+714 RFEATTR

-786 SATSLELQQLRE
+786 SATSSELQQLGE
-798 VQRNA
+798 VQRSA

-816 YVDCKLTVIVI
+816 YVDYKLTVIVI

-840 CEYSGVHRRVVDRMK
+840 CDYSGVHRRVVDRMK
-855 PGEADATLQSMPM
+855 PGEADATLQSMSM

-927 IDVGGHTAS
+927 IDAAARNAGRVGIGRPISRTAVRS
-936 YRPDPHDLSR
+936 WGGEEPDAAANLTSSFSF
-946 HVDVPLKHHNMPKL
+946 NN
-960 QVPRRLPHA
+960 
-969 TLAVL
+969 
-974 ASDGPSPGLPRI
+974 RI

-1003 QDDDAELPELVA
+1003 QVDDAELPELVA
-1015 DSDGEE
+1015 DSDDEE

-1055 SDEELPGLVEDSS
+1055 SDGELPGLVEDSS

-1074 EELPDLMEDSSDD
+1074 EELPDLMEDDSDD
-1087 DDVYEELPDLMEDSS
+1087 DDI
-1102 DDDDGYVELTIM
+1102 YVELTIM

-1128 PLAAGACYALRAE
+1128 SLAAGACYALRAE
-1141 GPGADNR
+1141 GPGADNL
-1148 QEHNCPS
+1148 QEQDCPS
-1155 DNEELEDGTAMP
+1155 DDEELEDGTAMP

-1248 VDGYHYELIQIVDR
+1248 IDGYHYELIHIVDR

-1391 APSRRSPE
+1391 APSRRIPE

-1437 TQHYYQAVQHEFERP
+1437 NQHYYQAVQHEFERP
-1452 PRETYAQIVE
+1452 PCETYAQIVE
-1462 RCSGGLLRA
+1462 RCC
-1471 QVATPARPGTML
+1471 
-1483 GGLNVAGRRMIY
+1483 
-1495 APKSVST
+1495 
-1502 PNTRT
+1502 
-1507 QRLRPGG
+1507 
-1514 APGSGMVEVVGI
+1514 GMVEVVGI

-1562 EMVIAIGNVFDDHL
+1562 EMVIAIGNVFEDHL

-1610 KQDVFGGAQER
+1610 KQALLGPACFVAAGVGSRAGARLMADVFGGAQER

-1649 MKCYAAYAN
+1649 VKCYAAYAN

-1769 YAAPVIVAPK
+1769 YAALVIVAPK

-1792 VDYRNRLLTF
+1792 VDYRGLNERTIRDQYPCPTADELMTRMEGASRFTATDCTKALYQRRVSDKPSGPDGLSAQQRLAFHAGNRLLTF

-2024 EVGAGVWAV
+2024 EVGAVVWAV
-2033 QRFRYYLYGN
+2033 
-2043 HFQLITD
+2043 
-2050 CKAMEWLR
+2050 
-2058 TTARLR
+2058 
-2064 GKLARWS
+2064 
-2071 LILAEYDFSIKH
+2071 
-2083 RPGKDNTV
+2083 
-2091 PDLLSRRPMPAEPV
+2091 
-2105 RATSEAAGTATAI
+2105 
-2118 ATQWR
+2118 
-2123 SPAAMADVSAM
+2123 
-2134 FGGCSPS
+2134 
-2141 KCLGR
+2141 
-2146 TPALPS
+2146 
-2152 AHAAFATQCIAMA
+2152 
-2165 FTAGVYASQEL
+2165 
-2176 HWPTRDVWSSPV
+2176 
-2188 AISYLRGETT
+2188 
-2198 PADVSVEVWQQLV
+2198 
-2211 RRCAKYSWHNDK
+2211 
-2223 VWLHTGDTAREV
+2223 
-2235 PKPEERPDAIRRVHA
+2235 
-2250 SIGHLGRDRTYQV
+2250 
-2263 LARHFVWPGMHKDVG
+2263 
-2278 AMVKQCRAC
+2278 
-2287 DRVKASFNQKHDRLK
+2287 
-2302 PMPLFGLF
+2302 
-2310 YRFSVDSA
+2310 
-2318 GPLPTS
+2318 
-2324 SEGHK
+2324 
-2329 YVIVIVEHFSKWIEL
+2329 
-2344 VPVRDLEATTTAKAF
+2344 
-2359 HERVLARYG
+2359 
-2368 APVEVVTDNG
+2368 
-2378 TEYQGAFR
+2378 
-2386 EQLERHGI
+2386 
-2394 QPVDIPPGHPQANGM
+2394 
-2409 AERIVQVLKVALRKV
+2409 
-2424 VPTLGTASWH
+2424 
-2434 SWMPVIEFGYRV
+2434 
-2446 SKQATTGYS
+2446 
-2455 PYFLL
+2455 
-2460 FGRDH
+2460 
-2465 VAPDQVRA
+2465 
-2473 LLEEP
+2473 
-2478 VDMDNDIAV
+2478 
-2487 INLIT
+2487 
-2492 QRADMLRAAMPK
+2492 
-2504 AFERA
+2504 
-2509 LQAQQ
+2509 
-2514 RDVVRYRK
+2514 
-2522 VRRGDVQPRRHRFE
+2522 
-2536 IGSYVYVAQPPVNT
+2536 
-2550 LDVRTARTILRVVEI
+2550 
-2565 LESGWLRLSGSDGNE
+2565 
-2580 IQVHMDNCAPCHL
+2580 
-2593 SNLVPARYGRG
+2593 
-2604 MPACKGCGSD
+2604 
-2614 SIAAPRLIC
+2614 
-2623 DKCQAMWHVACA
+2623 
-2635 KAELHPGEEWLC
+2635 
-2647 PDCAPPLRR
+2647 

>member
-45 EWFSSFNANVLVPYA
+45 EWFSSFNANVL
-60 LNKAPPRSAPRA
+60 
-72 DGAGSSE
+72 
-79 GESTGPEWVF
+79 
-89 SLADSLQLLQEYVE
+89 
-103 INAVTRPIIDQWQKD
+103 
-118 TLRYQQR
+118 
-125 TLRFDPASGRI
+125 
-136 RVPSREDAD
+136 DAD

-212 DVMTSVWRSIPAL
+212 DVMTFVWRSIPAL
-225 KQSLDAGFHQLKDI
+225 KQSLDVGFHQLKDI

-247 DRLDELAAEVER
+247 DRLDEIAAEVER
-259 YEDIVRKD
+259 YEDIVAVAAV
-267 EIRMAEAL
+267 EAAEAR
-275 TAAQH
+275 
-280 FAEQTGA
+280 AEVA
-287 SAPAAGGG
+287 
-295 RQHGTSTPEP
+295 
-305 VITWTMV
+305 
-312 NGRRVRAQLVVVK
+312 VVVM
-325 DTHQIRPL
+325 
-333 CEACTKACGRDI
+333 A
-345 FHGANYRE
+345 
-353 CANKFG
+353 
-359 STMYVNDAAG
+359 VDAAMEA
-369 GRGGRGGG
+369 RPE
-377 RGADRGGRGGHGGG
+377 ADEDR
-391 RGDGGAPGGG
+391 
-401 RGPCWNAGCDGAHNF
+401 AG
-416 TECDKP
+416 
-422 ITDPTLIAR
+422 TL
-431 LKRNQRE
+431 
-438 RERRLAYGQQR
+438 
-449 GWAMDVETGLSKLE
+449 
-463 MDLARKAGHMLTG
+463 
-476 RHDAHVDGAA
+476 
-486 TSSTMADLEAMF
+486 DLEAMF
-498 SRILQK
+498 SRILEK
-504 SQAAHGATG
+504 SRAAHGATG
-513 AIRLAVEVPDPFL
+513 AMRLAVEGPDPFL
-526 DCVDTEDHGT
+526 DCVDTDDHGT

-556 GAPGRAQPVGAYW
+556 GAPGRAQPVGADR
-569 TPESSV
+569 TPESTV

-617 EPAVEQEAPASYE
+617 EPAVEQEALASYE

-655 TALQHAKFPG
+655 TTLQHAKFPG

-671 SDMTPEHNAA
+671 SDMTPEHAA
-681 RWLEARNTALRGGLD
+681 RWLEARDTALRGGLE

-746 SLPRVSVPPLSL
+746 SLPRVSVPPLSS
-758 PSAEPQA
+758 PSAEPQT

-786 SATSLELQQLRE
+786 SATSSELQQLRE
-798 VQRNA
+798 VQRSA

-840 CEYSGVHRRVVDRMK
+840 CDYSGVHRRVVDRMK
-855 PGEADATLQSMPM
+855 PGEADATLQSMSM
-868 QGIGGKMEMQRLVG
+868 QGIGGKMEMQRLVE

-899 WPSFAIL
+899 WPAFAIL

-936 YRPDPHDLSR
+936 YRPDPRDLSR

-969 TLAVL
+969 TQAVL
-974 ASDGPSPGLPRI
+974 ASGGPPPGLPRI
-986 ELQPDNV
+986 DLQPDN
-993 GADAAVQLEQ
+993 GGTDAAAQPEQ

-1015 DSDGEE
+1015 DSDGGE
-1021 DFVPCWVEEVPD
+1021 DFVPCWVEDVPD

-1042 FTLRASPMDADSD
+1042 FTMRARPMDADSD
-1055 SDEELPGLVEDSS
+1055 SDEELPDLVEDSS

-1087 DDVYEELPDLMEDSS
+1087 DDVY
-1102 DDDDGYVELTIM
+1102 VELTIM
-1114 TQMEP
+1114 TQTEP
-1119 EVETTLDSE
+1119 EVETALDSE

-1141 GPGADNR
+1141 GPGADNM
-1148 QEHNCPS
+1148 QEQDCPS
-1155 DNEELEDGTAMP
+1155 DDEELEDGTAMP
-1167 LKEHED
+1167 LSEHED
-1173 EIPGWRELRRQRQ
+1173 EIPDWRELRRQRQ

-1199 RLALVRAVPHSTP
+1199 RLALVRAVPHSAP
-1212 ELTYII
+1212 ELIYII

-1248 VDGYHYELIQIVDR
+1248 VDGYHYEMIQIVDR

-1282 RWPVQLPRNAFEKCF
+1282 RWPVQLPRNAFEECF
-1297 ALSDE
+1297 SLSDE

-1471 QVATPARPGTML
+1471 QVATPTRPGTML

-1526 DPPQYRPSSAVM
+1526 DPPQYCPSSAVM

-1562 EMVIAIGNVFDDHL
+1562 EMVIAIGNVFEDHS
-1576 VNTQELRAAQHEL
+1576 VKSQELRAAQHEL

-1610 KQDVFGGAQER
+1610 KQGTRPFWAPRASSPLACVGSRAGAGLMADVFGGAQER

-1627 HVDGVDDKAAADG
+1627 HVDGVDDKAAAGG

-1649 MKCYAAYAN
+1649 VKCYAAYAN
-1658 EKHLGKESPTVKVT
+1658 EKDLGKESPTVKVA

-1697 GFAALMDSDPGW
+1697 GFAALMDSDPEW

-1792 VDYRNRLLTF
+1792 VDYRGLNERTIRDQYPCSTADELMT
-1802 KRMPFGH
+1802 RMEGASRFTATDCTKSFH
-1809 KNCVAAWQRVV
+1809 Q
-1820 DQALAG
+1820 
-1826 LDFAVAFADDVLI
+1826 
-1839 FSHDD
+1839 
-1844 EQEHMRRVRIVFDRL
+1844 RRV
-1859 KARGVQVSP
+1859 
-1868 PKTRLGLSR
+1868 
-1877 VTFLGH
+1877 
-1883 IVSGAGVEPMAD
+1883 
-1895 KVEAINSL
+1895 
-1903 PAPKNVSD
+1903 
-1911 VRHFLGMATY
+1911 
-1921 YCRFLE
+1921 
-1927 SFSLVKAPLTAL
+1927 
-1939 TKKDAPWKWGAAEQ
+1939 
-1953 QSFDAIK
+1953 
-1960 AMLVSAPVLRHPD
+1960 
-1973 WRRPFV
+1973 
-1979 LHTDWS
+1979 
-1985 RAGVGACLSQVDDNG
+1985 
-2000 VEYAVSFASRM
+2000 
-2011 NTPVEADLSSYEG
+2011 
-2024 EVGAGVWAV
+2024 
-2033 QRFRYYLYGN
+2033 
-2043 HFQLITD
+2043 
-2050 CKAMEWLR
+2050 
-2058 TTARLR
+2058 
-2064 GKLARWS
+2064 
-2071 LILAEYDFSIKH
+2071 
-2083 RPGKDNTV
+2083 
-2091 PDLLSRRPMPAEPV
+2091 
-2105 RATSEAAGTATAI
+2105 
-2118 ATQWR
+2118 
-2123 SPAAMADVSAM
+2123 
-2134 FGGCSPS
+2134 
-2141 KCLGR
+2141 
-2146 TPALPS
+2146 
-2152 AHAAFATQCIAMA
+2152 
-2165 FTAGVYASQEL
+2165 
-2176 HWPTRDVWSSPV
+2176 
-2188 AISYLRGETT
+2188 
-2198 PADVSVEVWQQLV
+2198 
-2211 RRCAKYSWHNDK
+2211 
-2223 VWLHTGDTAREV
+2223 
-2235 PKPEERPDAIRRVHA
+2235 
-2250 SIGHLGRDRTYQV
+2250 
-2263 LARHFVWPGMHKDVG
+2263 
-2278 AMVKQCRAC
+2278 
-2287 DRVKASFNQKHDRLK
+2287 
-2302 PMPLFGLF
+2302 
-2310 YRFSVDSA
+2310 
-2318 GPLPTS
+2318 
-2324 SEGHK
+2324 
-2329 YVIVIVEHFSKWIEL
+2329 
-2344 VPVRDLEATTTAKAF
+2344 
-2359 HERVLARYG
+2359 
-2368 APVEVVTDNG
+2368 
-2378 TEYQGAFR
+2378 
-2386 EQLERHGI
+2386 
-2394 QPVDIPPGHPQANGM
+2394 
-2409 AERIVQVLKVALRKV
+2409 
-2424 VPTLGTASWH
+2424 
-2434 SWMPVIEFGYRV
+2434 
-2446 SKQATTGYS
+2446 
-2455 PYFLL
+2455 
-2460 FGRDH
+2460 
-2465 VAPDQVRA
+2465 
-2473 LLEEP
+2473 
-2478 VDMDNDIAV
+2478 
-2487 INLIT
+2487 
-2492 QRADMLRAAMPK
+2492 
-2504 AFERA
+2504 
-2509 LQAQQ
+2509 
-2514 RDVVRYRK
+2514 
-2522 VRRGDVQPRRHRFE
+2522 
-2536 IGSYVYVAQPPVNT
+2536 
-2550 LDVRTARTILRVVEI
+2550 
-2565 LESGWLRLSGSDGNE
+2565 
-2580 IQVHMDNCAPCHL
+2580 
-2593 SNLVPARYGRG
+2593 
-2604 MPACKGCGSD
+2604 
-2614 SIAAPRLIC
+2614 
-2623 DKCQAMWHVACA
+2623 
-2635 KAELHPGEEWLC
+2635 
-2647 PDCAPPLRR
+2647 

>member
-1 MGDLSAAEERI
+1 MGDLSAAEERT

-60 LNKAPPRSAPRA
+60 LTKAPPRSAPRA

-89 SLADSLQLLQEYVE
+89 SPADSLQLLQEYVE
-103 INAVTRPIIDQWQKD
+103 INAVTMPIIDQWQKD

-125 TLRFDPASGRI
+125 TLRFDHASGRI
-136 RVPSREDAD
+136 RVPSREDAE

-205 KVNQKAF
+205 KVNQKVF

-239 AVLRQSHE
+239 VVLRQSHE

-280 FAEQTGA
+280 FAELTGA

-295 RQHGTSTPEP
+295 RQHGTSTQEP
-305 VITWTMV
+305 VITWTMI
-312 NGRRVRAQLVVVK
+312 NGRRVRAQLVVLK
-325 DTHQIRPL
+325 DTHQIRPFSAQPCMSTTPL
-333 CEACTKACGRDI
+333 VAVAAVEAAEAQAEVAVV
-345 FHGANYRE
+345 FMA
-353 CANKFG
+353 
-359 STMYVNDAAG
+359 VDAAMEAHPE
-369 GRGGRGGG
+369 
-377 RGADRGGRGGHGGG
+377 ADEDR
-391 RGDGGAPGGG
+391 
-401 RGPCWNAGCDGAHNF
+401 AG
-416 TECDKP
+416 
-422 ITDPTLIAR
+422 TL
-431 LKRNQRE
+431 
-438 RERRLAYGQQR
+438 
-449 GWAMDVETGLSKLE
+449 
-463 MDLARKAGHMLTG
+463 
-476 RHDAHVDGAA
+476 
-486 TSSTMADLEAMF
+486 DLEAMF
-498 SRILQK
+498 SRILEK

-513 AIRLAVEVPDPFL
+513 AMRLAVEVPDPFM
-526 DCVDTEDHGT
+526 DCVDTDDHGT
-536 LLHGASCVELPVREL
+536 LLHGASCVELP
-551 REVFF
+551 
-556 GAPGRAQPVGAYW
+556 
-569 TPESSV
+569 
-575 PRPRGRPAVLPPGSA
+575 
-590 RNPEL
+590 
-595 RMRQPGWDAQREQL
+595 
-609 TKQRPQGF
+609 
-617 EPAVEQEAPASYE
+617 
-630 GRRAGGAITSDML
+630 
-643 DIRNQQLLQHLR
+643 LLQHLH
-655 TALQHAKFPG
+655 TTLQHAKFPG
-665 LPVAVV
+665 L
-671 SDMTPEHNAA
+671 
-681 RWLEARNTALRGGLD
+681 L
-696 TRDHM
+696 
-701 AVAWETVLQQAVR
+701 
-714 RFEATAR
+714 FEATTR
-721 LTWVDYTHLDLTRV
+721 LTLVDYTHLDLTRV

-746 SLPRVSVPPLSL
+746 SLPRVTVPPLSSL
-758 PSAEPQA
+758 SAEPQA
-765 NIHPVDV
+765 DIHPVDV
-772 VQHGVKPLESRRQL
+772 VQHGVKPLESRRHL
-786 SATSLELQQLRE
+786 SATSSELQQLRE
-798 VQRNA
+798 VQRSA
-803 YPDYPEYDRHSAF
+803 YPDYPEYDRHGAF

-827 GGVRILMALLDTG
+827 GGVRIMMALLDTG
-840 CEYSGVHRRVVDRMK
+840 CDYSGVHRRVVDRMK
-855 PGEADATLQSMPM
+855 PGEADATLQSMSM

-946 HVDVPLKHHNMPKL
+946 HVDVPLKHHNMAKL
-960 QVPRRLPHA
+960 QVLRRLPHA

-993 GADAAVQLEQ
+993 GTDAAMQPEQ

-1015 DSDGEE
+1015 DSDDEE

-1033 HVANVIASC
+1033 HVADVIASC

-1055 SDEELPGLVEDSS
+1055 SEEDLPGLVEDSS

-1074 EELPDLMEDSSDD
+1074 EEVPDLMEDSNDN
-1087 DDVYEELPDLMEDSS
+1087 DDVYA
-1102 DDDDGYVELTIM
+1102 ELTIM
-1114 TQMEP
+1114 TQTDP
-1119 EVETTLDSE
+1119 EVETSLDSE

-1141 GPGADNR
+1141 GPSADNL
-1148 QEHNCPS
+1148 QEPDCPS
-1155 DNEELEDGTAMP
+1155 DDEELEDGTAMP

-1173 EIPGWRELRRQRQ
+1173 EIPDWRELRRERQ
-1186 AAGRLHLSGHTLE
+1186 AAGRLHLSGHTRE

-1212 ELTYII
+1212 ELAYII
-1218 DLDRTGGKE
+1218 DLDRTGGKDR
-1227 GRAKQGLF
+1227 RAKQGLF
-1235 LFAGMLSVLFTNL
+1235 LFAGMLSVVFTNL
-1248 VDGYHYELIQIVDR
+1248 VDGYHYELIHIVDR

-1282 RWPVQLPRNAFEKCF
+1282 RWPVQLPRNAFEKFF

-1428 SALWWTNTF
+1428 YALWWTNTF

-1462 RCSGGLLRA
+1462 RCSGM
-1471 QVATPARPGTML
+1471 VA
-1483 GGLNVAGRRMIY
+1483 
-1495 APKSVST
+1495 
-1502 PNTRT
+1502 
-1507 QRLRPGG
+1507 
-1514 APGSGMVEVVGI
+1514 VVGI

-1538 REACLLDRDYAGFYT
+1538 REACLLDRDCVGFYT
-1553 RQELGFSEE
+1553 RQELGFSEK
-1562 EMVIAIGNVFDDHL
+1562 EMVIAIDIVEDHS
-1576 VNTQELRAAQHEL
+1576 VKSQELRAAQLEL

-1610 KQDVFGGAQER
+1610 KQVVFGGAQER
-1621 PAWATS
+1621 LAWATS

-1640 WSRRSQAAL
+1640 WSRRSPAAL
-1649 MKCYAAYAN
+1649 VKCYAAYAN

-1672 SKLIN
+1672 SKRIN

-1683 PHHWAISADWKDKE
+1683 PHHWAISEDWKDKE

-1726 FQLVDYNPVF
+1726 FQLVDYNPIF

-1758 KAGIVGEIESP
+1758 NACIVGEIESP

-1792 VDYRNRLLTF
+1792 VDYRGLNERTIRDQYPCPTSDELMTRMEGASRFTATDCTKAFHQRRVSDKPSGPDGLSAQQRLAFHAGSRLQTF

-1844 EQEHMRRVRIVFDRL
+1844 EQEHMRRVRIVFGRL

-1868 PKTRLGLSR
+1868 PKTWLGLSR

-1883 IVSGAGVEPMAD
+1883 IVSGAGVEPMAEN
-1895 KVEAINSL
+1895 VEAINSL

-1927 SFSLVKAPLTAL
+1927 SFSLVKAPLRAL
-1939 TKKDAPWKWGAAEQ
+1939 TKKDAPCKWGAAEL

-1973 WRRPFV
+1973 WRRPFM

-2024 EVGAGVWAV
+2024 EVGAVVWAV
-2033 QRFRYYLYGN
+2033 RRFRYYMYGN

-2105 RATSEAAGTATAI
+2105 RATSDAAGTAIAI
-2118 ATQWR
+2118 ATQRR
-2123 SPAAMADVSAM
+2123 SPAAMADASAM

-2176 HWPTRDVWSSPV
+2176 HWPNWDVWSSPV
-2188 AISYLRGETT
+2188 AISCLRGETK

-2250 SIGHLGRDRTYQV
+2250 SIGHLGRDRTYKV

-2278 AMVKQCRAC
+2278 AMVKHA
-2287 DRVKASFNQKHDRLK
+2287 
-2302 PMPLFGLF
+2302 
-2310 YRFSVDSA
+2310 
-2318 GPLPTS
+2318 
-2324 SEGHK
+2324 GHK

-2344 VPVRDLEATTTAKAF
+2344 VHVRDLEASTTAKAF

-2409 AERIVQVLKVALRKV
+2409 AERIVQVLKVAVRKV
-2424 VPTLGTASWH
+2424 VPTLGIASWH

-2465 VAPDQVRA
+2465 VAPDQ
-2473 LLEEP
+2473 
-2478 VDMDNDIAV
+2478 
-2487 INLIT
+2487 
-2492 QRADMLRAAMPK
+2492 

-2536 IGSYVYVAQPPVNT
+2536 IGSYVYVPQPPLNT
-2550 LDVRTARTILRVVEI
+2550 LDVHTARTILRVVEI

-2580 IQVHMDNCAPCHL
+2580 IQVHVDNCAPSHL

-2623 DKCQAMWHVACA
+2623 GKCQAMWHVACA
-2635 KAELHPGEEWLC
+2635 KAEFHPGEEWLC
-2647 PDCAPPLRR
+2647 PDCVPPLRR

>member
-1 MGDLSAAEERI
+1 MAAVEAAEAQAEVAVVVMAV
-12 YEEREDARTIAGG
+12 DAAM
-25 LRKETTP
+25 EAHP
-32 RHERFDGATSIWT
+32 E
-45 EWFSSFNANVLVPYA
+45 
-60 LNKAPPRSAPRA
+60 A
-72 DGAGSSE
+72 D
-79 GESTGPEWVF
+79 
-89 SLADSLQLLQEYVE
+89 
-103 INAVTRPIIDQWQKD
+103 
-118 TLRYQQR
+118 
-125 TLRFDPASGRI
+125 
-136 RVPSREDAD
+136 
-145 AFHEFRYRRY
+145 
-155 VELFETKFNE
+155 
-165 APKMR
+165 
-170 TRYDAYTREGFRETP
+170 
-185 ASLAMTLRELKAHLP
+185 
-200 DLTWD
+200 
-205 KVNQKAF
+205 
-212 DVMTSVWRSIPAL
+212 
-225 KQSLDAGFHQLKDI
+225 
-239 AVLRQSHE
+239 E
-247 DRLDELAAEVER
+247 DRAGTLD
-259 YEDIVRKD
+259 
-267 EIRMAEAL
+267 M
-275 TAAQH
+275 
-280 FAEQTGA
+280 
-287 SAPAAGGG
+287 
-295 RQHGTSTPEP
+295 
-305 VITWTMV
+305 
-312 NGRRVRAQLVVVK
+312 
-325 DTHQIRPL
+325 
-333 CEACTKACGRDI
+333 
-345 FHGANYRE
+345 
-353 CANKFG
+353 
-359 STMYVNDAAG
+359 
-369 GRGGRGGG
+369 
-377 RGADRGGRGGHGGG
+377 
-391 RGDGGAPGGG
+391 
-401 RGPCWNAGCDGAHNF
+401 
-416 TECDKP
+416 
-422 ITDPTLIAR
+422 
-431 LKRNQRE
+431 
-438 RERRLAYGQQR
+438 
-449 GWAMDVETGLSKLE
+449 
-463 MDLARKAGHMLTG
+463 
-476 RHDAHVDGAA
+476 
-486 TSSTMADLEAMF
+486 EAMF
-498 SRILQK
+498 SRILEK

-513 AIRLAVEVPDPFL
+513 AMRLAVELQVVRNLWGLTVCRSLLYQDR
-526 DCVDTEDHGT
+526 VDARQCCPQD
-536 LLHGASCVELPVREL
+536 L
-551 REVFF
+551 
-556 GAPGRAQPVGAYW
+556 
-569 TPESSV
+569 
-575 PRPRGRPAVLPPGSA
+575 SA

-595 RMRQPGWDAQREQL
+595 RMRQPGWDAQHEQL

-617 EPAVEQEAPASYE
+617 EPAFEQEAPASYE
-630 GRRAGGAITSDML
+630 GRRGGGAITSDML

-671 SDMTPEHNAA
+671 SDMTPEHAA

-701 AVAWETVLQQAVR
+701 AVAWETVLRQAVR

-746 SLPRVSVPPLSL
+746 SLPRVSVPPLSS
-758 PSAEPQA
+758 PPAEPQA

-772 VQHGVKPLESRRQL
+772 VRHGVKPMESRRQL
-786 SATSLELQQLRE
+786 SATSSELQQLRE
-798 VQRNA
+798 VQRSA

-816 YVDCKLTVIVI
+816 YVDFKLTVIVI

-840 CEYSGVHRRVVDRMK
+840 CDYSGVHRRVVDRMK
-855 PGEADATLQSMPM
+855 PGEADATLQSMSM

-899 WPSFAIL
+899 WPS
-906 EGDHLP
+906 
-912 DVILCTSVMAHLGMV
+912 
-927 IDVGGHTAS
+927 
-936 YRPDPHDLSR
+936 
-946 HVDVPLKHHNMPKL
+946 
-960 QVPRRLPHA
+960 
-969 TLAVL
+969 
-974 ASDGPSPGLPRI
+974 RI
-986 ELQPDNV
+986 ELQSDNV
-993 GADAAVQLEQ
+993 GTDAAVQPEQ

-1015 DSDGEE
+1015 DSDDEE

-1042 FTLRASPMDADSD
+1042 FTLRASPMDADFD

-1068 DDDDVY
+1068 DNDDVY

-1087 DDVYEELPDLMEDSS
+1087 DDVYL
-1102 DDDDGYVELTIM
+1102 ELTIM
-1114 TQMEP
+1114 THTEP
-1119 EVETTLDSE
+1119 EE
-1128 PLAAGACYALRAE
+1128 P
-1141 GPGADNR
+1141 D
-1148 QEHNCPS
+1148 CPS
-1155 DNEELEDGTAMP
+1155 DDVELEDGTAMP

-1173 EIPGWRELRRQRQ
+1173 EIPDRRELRRQRQ

-1235 LFAGMLSVLFTNL
+1235 LFVGMLSVLFTNL
-1248 VDGYHYELIQIVDR
+1248 VDGYHYELIHIVDR

-1282 RWPVQLPRNAFEKCF
+1282 RRPVQLPRNAFEKCF

-1313 AILRHLPEL
+1313 AILTHLPEL

-1345 ARTGVIVPLAEAMSE
+1345 ARTGVIVPLTEAMSE

-1370 VKEYWAAP
+1370 VQEYWAAP
-1378 AQYGYVIENVIPA
+1378 AQFGYVIENVIPA

-1452 PRETYAQIVE
+1452 PRETYAHIVE
-1462 RCSGGLLRA
+1462 RCR
-1471 QVATPARPGTML
+1471 
-1483 GGLNVAGRRMIY
+1483 
-1495 APKSVST
+1495 
-1502 PNTRT
+1502 
-1507 QRLRPGG
+1507 
-1514 APGSGMVEVVGI
+1514 
-1526 DPPQYRPSSAVM
+1526 
-1538 REACLLDRDYAGFYT
+1538 
-1553 RQELGFSEE
+1553 
-1562 EMVIAIGNVFDDHL
+1562 
-1576 VNTQELRAAQHEL
+1576 
-1589 RRSTAAAV
+1589 
-1597 EAEMEHAINMATL
+1597 
-1610 KQDVFGGAQER
+1610 DVFGGAQER

-1627 HVDGVDDKAAADG
+1627 HVNGADDKAAADG

-1649 MKCYAAYAN
+1649 VKCYAAYAN

-1672 SKLIN
+1672 SKLTN

-1683 PHHWAISADWKDKE
+1683 PHHWAISKDWKDKE
-1697 GFAALMDSDPGW
+1697 GFAALMDSDPEW
-1709 YAWGLDDLRAVD
+1709 YALGLDDLRAVD

-1758 KAGIVGEIESP
+1758 KACIVGEIESP

-1792 VDYRNRLLTF
+1792 VDYRGLNERTIRDPYPCPTADELMTRMEGASLFTATECTKAFHQRRVSDKPSGPDGLSAQQRLAFHAGNRLLTF

-1820 DQALAG
+1820 DQAL
-1826 LDFAVAFADDVLI
+1826 
-1839 FSHDD
+1839 
-1844 EQEHMRRVRIVFDRL
+1844 
-1859 KARGVQVSP
+1859 
-1868 PKTRLGLSR
+1868 
-1877 VTFLGH
+1877 
-1883 IVSGAGVEPMAD
+1883 AGVEPMAD

-1927 SFSLVKAPLTAL
+1927 SFSLVAPLTAL
-1939 TKKDAPWKWGAAEQ
+1939 TKKDAPWKWGAAEL

-1960 AMLVSAPVLRHPD
+1960 TMLVSAPVLRHPD

-1979 LHTDWS
+1979 MHTDWS
-1985 RAGVGACLSQVDDNG
+1985 RVGVGVCLSQVDDNG

-2024 EVGAGVWAV
+2024 EVGAVVWAV
-2033 QRFRYYLYGN
+2033 QRFRYYYMYGN
-2043 HFQLITD
+2043 HFQLITE

-2071 LILAEYDFSIKH
+2071 LIFAEYDFNIKH

-2091 PDLLSRRPMPAEPV
+2091 PDLLSRRPIPAEPV
-2105 RATSEAAGTATAI
+2105 LATSDAAGTTTAI
-2118 ATQWR
+2118 ATQRR
-2123 SPAAMADVSAM
+2123 SPAAMTDASAM
-2134 FGGCSPS
+2134 FGGCTPS

-2152 AHAAFATQCIAMA
+2152 ARAAFATQCIAMA
-2165 FTAGVYASQEL
+2165 FTSGVYASQEL

-2223 VWLHTGDTAREV
+2223 VWLHTRDTAREV

-2287 DRVKASFNQKHDRLK
+2287 DHVKASFNQKHDRLK

-2344 VPVRDLEATTTAKAF
+2344 VPVRDLEASTTAKAF

-2368 APVEVVTDNG
+2368 APVAVVTDNG
-2378 TEYQGAFR
+2378 ITEYQGAFR
-2386 EQLERHGI
+2386 EQLERRGI
-2394 QPVDIPPGHPQANGM
+2394 QPVDIPPWHPQANGM
-2409 AERIVQVLKVALRKV
+2409 AERIVQVLKVALRKI

-2487 INLIT
+2487 TNLIT

-2536 IGSYVYVAQPPVNT
+2536 IGSYVYVAQPPLNT

-2565 LESGWLRLSGSDGNE
+2565 LESGWLHLSGSDGKE

-2635 KAELHPGEEWLC
+2635 KAELHPGEGWLC